1 MNKSLKTICSLV
13 LVLVLLFGV
22 SQVRA
27 TTLQD
32 EGTEGKAYEYWP
44 PSGFGGYRFDEQ
56 YYTQVGSYSL
66 ELKADLDN
74 SKTTVAMRPLSSS
87 FEWGDYETG
96 EVQIYKRHG
105 SAGQLQLKLVTTSSP
120 YSEGVTWDLDLDT
133 QEGHTQKTY
142 TLSRASAR
150 PSYGGVEDEDT
161 LTHMMWYWHTNNN
174 NPGDIIYI
182 DGYNITLSTGGGC
195 LGTLMVSALTV
206 IALIGVRLQGRKTKK

>member
-133 QEGHTQKTY
+133 QEGHT
-142 TLSRASAR
+142 
-150 PSYGGVEDEDT
+150 
-161 LTHMMWYWHTNNN
+161 
-174 NPGDIIYI
+174 
-182 DGYNITLSTGGGC
+182 
-195 LGTLMVSALTV
+195 
-206 IALIGVRLQGRKTKK
+206 